1 LNTSQALEK
10 INSEIEMCDEIKY
23 LLNFIKNST
32 RGVTK

>member
-1 LNTSQALEK
+1 LKK
-10 INSEIEMCDEIKY
+10 ISSEIEMCDEINY